1 MHPIKY
7 LWALRGFFSKLSFKK
22 FGNMSYL
29 GKPLYIEGKRKIS
42 IGNCTRIFPGIRMEA
57 LGNGSIIIGSNTV
70 IEQNVHIISMDSE
83 LSIGDDVTIAPNVF
97 ITNVNHNYQDID
109 KSVMEQGHS
118 IRKTRI
124 GNGCFIGFGTAIQ
137 AGTVL
142 GKHCIIGSNAVV
154 KGTFP
159 DNCVIVG
166 APARI
171 IKQFDPMTKRWKSI
185 KSEDDK

>member
-7 LWALRGFFSKLSFKK
+7 FWAARGFFSKLTFKH

-29 GKPLYIEGKRKIS
+29 GKPLYIEGKRRICV
-42 IGNCTRIFPGIRMEA
+42 GNRTRIFPGLRMEA

-83 LSIGDDVTIAPNVF
+83 LSIGDDVTLAPNVF
-97 ITNVNHNYQDID
+97 ITNVNHNYHAID
-109 KSVMEQGHS
+109 KSVMEQGYS
-118 IRKTRI
+118 KKKTVI
-124 GNGCFIGFGTAIQ
+124 GDGCFIGYGTAIQ

-142 GKHCIIGSNAVV
+142 GKHCIVGSNSVV
-154 KGTFP
+154 KGDFP

-171 IKQFDPMTKRWKSI
+171 IRRYNKETQAWQK
-185 KSEDDK
+185 EQ